1 VVAAAQRSLLEA
13 RSHCWVLMRDLLEV
27 MERGGEVRVLRGCR
41 SWVLEVASLGRYRP
55 KLSGRLEELAGETGS
70 SSRQLQV
77 GVGFERGGLVLVGG
91 VRRSEAE
98 MGHEQ

>member
-1 VVAAAQRSLLEA
+1 
-13 RSHCWVLMRDLLEV
+13 
-27 MERGGEVRVLRGCR
+27 
-41 SWVLEVASLGRYRP
+41 LGRYRP
-55 KLSGRLEELAGETGS
+55 KLSGKLEELAGETGS